1 MSNKYEIKNVYGNSI
16 IILLFIVF
24 VYMII
29 GLITSKYIITDQLY
43 YHTLSEQLSYSE
55 IHSILNIRHKYIW
68 IGYVLIPVLIFIKE
82 GYAAL
87 SITIGLILF
96 GVYVNY
102 KTVFKAALIGELVF
116 VFEGIY
122 RVVGLLWFVDIKTT
136 KDITLYSPLSILGL
150 FNKHKVVSWLVY
162 PLHTL
167 NLFELLYCLV
177 VAWMLSKSL
186 DENYTEILSDTIISY
201 GAGLILLMVTV
212 MFLSLQ
218 ISA

>member
-1 MSNKYEIKNVYGNSI
+1 MSNKYEIKNFYNNYLYVLI
-16 IILLFIVF
+16 IVVFI
-24 VYMII
+24 YIII

-43 YHTLSEQLSYSE
+43 YHTLSEQLSYNQ
-55 IHSILNIRHKYIW
+55 IHTLLHLRHQYAW
-68 IGYVLIPVLIFIKE
+68 ISYLLIPILIFIKE
-82 GYAAL
+82 SYSAL

-96 GVYVNY
+96 GVYTNY
-102 KTVFKAALIGELVF
+102 KTVFKAALVGEF
-116 VFEGIY
+116 VFAIEGIY
-122 RVVGLLWFVDIKTT
+122 RVIGLLWFVDVKTT
-136 KDITLYSPLSILGL
+136 KDIALYSPLSILGL

-167 NLFELLYCLV
+167 NLFELFYCLV
-177 VAWMLSKSL
+177 VAWVLSKSL